1 MQVCVPSTPAQVYHM
16 LRRQALRGMRRPLVV
31 MSPKSLL
38 RHPLAVSSMDEL
50 ANGTFQPAIG
60 EIDDLDPKAVKRV
73 VLCSGKVYYD
83 LLEQRRKKEQ
93 KDVAIVRI
101 EQLYPFP
108 HQAVQEALKPYAHVH
123 DFVWCQEEP
132 LNQGAW
138 YCSQHHFREVIPFG
152 ASLRYA
158 GRPASASPAV
168 GYLSVHQKQQQD
180 LVNDALNVD

>member
-1 MQVCVPSTPAQVYHM
+1 MRTVYPGTGLPHAASSGAARDASSAGRDVAEIPA
-16 LRRQALRGMRRPLVV
+16 ASSAGGF
-31 MSPKSLL
+31 SLE
-38 RHPLAVSSMDEL
+38 EL
-50 ANGTFQPAIG
+50 ANGTFLPAIG
-60 EIDDLDPKAVKRV
+60 EIDELDPKGVKRV
-73 VLCSGKVYYD
+73 VMCSGKVYYD
-83 LLEQRRKKEQ
+83 LLEQRRKNNQ
-93 KDVAIVRI
+93 HDVAIVRI

-108 HQAVQEALKPYAHVH
+108 HKAMQEVLQQFAHVK

-168 GYLSVHQKQQQD
+168 GYMSVHQKQQQD
-180 LVNDALNVD
+180 LVNDALNVE

>member
-1 MQVCVPSTPAQVYHM
+1 M

-50 ANGTFQPAIG
+50 ANGTFLPAIG

-83 LLEQRRKKEQ
+83 LLEQRRKK

-108 HQAVQEALKPYAHVH
+108 HQAVQEALKPMRTCMILSGARKSRSTRAH
-123 DFVWCQEEP
+123 
-132 LNQGAW
+132 GTA
-138 YCSQHHFREVIPFG
+138 
-152 ASLRYA
+152 ASIT
-158 GRPASASPAV
+158 
-168 GYLSVHQKQQQD
+168 SVK
-180 LVNDALNVD
+180 